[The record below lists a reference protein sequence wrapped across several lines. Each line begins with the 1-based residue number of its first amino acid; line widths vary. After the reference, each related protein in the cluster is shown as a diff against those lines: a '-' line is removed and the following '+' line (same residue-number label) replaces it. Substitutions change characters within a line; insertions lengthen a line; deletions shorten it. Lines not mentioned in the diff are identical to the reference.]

1 MLKVLLHDAE
11 KIPMMK
17 DLGIAV
23 QPGTETFMAIRRT
36 HVSNIIDTTNNS
48 IVHGS
53 NINYLNC
60 LEFILH

>member
-36 HVSNIIDTTNNS
+36 HVSNINA
-48 IVHGS
+48 
-53 NINYLNC
+53 Y
-60 LEFILH
+60 FISS